1 LCGSNSENKR
11 SIVESIKIVFCHPE
25 TFDLEFVGTKTCLT
39 QLICEQYAL
48 RLSISSCP
56 PFFAALRGELKKGKF
71 THVRYRFSLVK
82 VGRKLLPQASDRGLN
97 DMRRFRGGITLG
109 VHKISVS

>member
-71 THVRYRFSLVK
+71 THVKTGPFVFCGIG
-82 VGRKLLPQASDRGLN
+82 VAENVP
-97 DMRRFRGGITLG
+97 RRLFC
-109 VHKISVS
+109 